1 MKTKDLKMSIAL
13 SGIFKHSTTKEGSP
27 AIEMQ
32 ASTAST
38 VSEIVN
44 VASLQGIGLA
54 FSEMALRKTSNSV
67 DDYGVESSWGDV
79 VLIGLGSG
87 FISAVLDQAFI
98 QPYLGYTRN
107 LSVTNPDSDES
118 KKAIKDFESAYS
130 EDEKTLPG
138 IKYPIINKTLNRCI
152 ALANGYHG
160 YKRHNDNLAW
170 GLGWAITTA
179 MGVSNLG
186 LSCAQGFA
194 KPLPDEKTNIIH
206 NTNRKFSR

>member
-1 MKTKDLKMSIAL
+1 MSMGLSGVFKHHTTKD
-13 SGIFKHSTTKEGSP
+13 GNP
-27 AIEMQ
+27 AVQMK

-38 VSEIVN
+38 VSEIVDIT
-44 VASLQGIGLA
+44 ARQGIGLA
-54 FSEMALRKTSNSV
+54 FSEIALQKKSNSV
-67 DDYGVESSWGDV
+67 DDYGVVSSWGDV
-79 VLIGLGSG
+79 ALVGLGSG
-87 FISAVLDQAFI
+87 FLSVVLDQVLI
-98 QPYLGYTRN
+98 QPYLGHTRE
-107 LSVTNPDSDES
+107 LIVANPDSDES
-118 KKAIKDFESAYS
+118 KKTIKEFESAYS

-138 IKYPIINKTLNRCI
+138 IKYPIVNKAFNGCI

-170 GLGWAITTA
+170 GLGWTIATA

-186 LSCAQGFA
+186 LSYAQGFA